1 MARAANTFDD
11 EELFRELFDGVS
23 GDGGRSGGGVVADP
37 YPDFH
42 RARERGAVHAASVPE
57 VLGLDERVP
66 YQLRNY
72 QLRDRGIPVYSA
84 WSFEACDRALR
95 DAATFSS
102 ELYQRDTVVLFG
114 PNILAMGGDEHR
126 RHRALVQPSFTRA
139 RTDWWSQNW
148 IAGLV
153 DGLLA
158 RIEDGGR
165 AELNLDVCAR
175 LPLLVITASFGI
187 PAESAVAVRAA
198 LSRMLFRPDLGMD
211 ERLAASKEI
220 GDLLQPAID
229 ARRARPGEFD
239 DLLAV
244 VVEAEIAEPD
254 GTRARLGDEDVL
266 GFSRL
271 LLAAGSGTTW
281 RQLGITLHALLSQP
295 DALAAVR
302 DDPALLR
309 NAVEESVRWDV
320 TDPIFRRFTTRDVDL
335 CGTHIPAGS
344 VVELVL
350 GAANRDPSRWDRPDD
365 YVLDR
370 PLQPHLGFATGPH
383 VCLGIHVARAEMS
396 VALGAILER
405 LPGLRWDPDVE
416 RPDIIGLEHRGPTS
430 LPVRFGV

>member
-1 MARAANTFDD
+1 MATVPRTFDD
-11 EELFRELFDGVS
+11 DPTFRELFDGVT
-23 GDGGRSGGGVVADP
+23 GDGGRSGGGVIDDP
-37 YPDFH
+37 YPAFH
-42 RARERGAVHAASVPE
+42 RIRESGAVHAGSVPE
-57 VLGLDERVP
+57 LMGLDERVP
-66 YQLRNY
+66 YQLRHP
-72 QLRDRGIPVYSA
+72 GFPVYSA

-102 ELYQRDTVVLFG
+102 ELYQRDVAVLFG

-139 RTDWWSQNW
+139 KTDWWSRNW

-158 RIEDGGR
+158 RVEHDGR

-187 PAESAVAVRAA
+187 PADEAVAVRAA
-198 LSRMLFRPDLGMD
+198 LSRMLFRPDLGFE
-211 ERLAASKEI
+211 ERTAASREI
-220 GDLLQPAID
+220 GDRLRPHLE
-229 ARRARPGEFD
+229 ARRAEPGAFD

-244 VVEAEIAEPD
+244 AVEAEVQEAD
-254 GTRARLGDEDVL
+254 GSRHRLSDEEIL

-281 RQLGITLHALLSQP
+281 RQLGITLHALLDQP

-302 DDPALLR
+302 EDPALLR
-309 NAVEESVRWDV
+309 NAVEESVRWEV

-335 CGTHIPAGS
+335 CGTRIPAGA

-350 GAANRDPSRWDRPDD
+350 GVANRDPSRWDRPDE
-365 YVLDR
+365 YVLER

-396 VALGAILER
+396 VALQAILER
-405 LPGLRWDPDVE
+405 LPGIRWDPDVE
-416 RPDIIGLEHRGPTS
+416 RPRIIGLEHRGPTS
-430 LPVRFGV
+430 LPVRFEPGTTP

>member
-1 MARAANTFDD
+1 VAKSVSTFDD
-11 EELFRELFDGVS
+11 DPTFRELFDGVT
-23 GDGGRSGGGVVADP
+23 GDGGRSGGGVVDDP
-37 YPDFH
+37 YPAFH
-42 RARERGAVHAASVPE
+42 RIREQGAVHEGSVPQ
-57 VLGLDERVP
+57 LMGLDERVP
-66 YQLRNY
+66 YQMR
-72 QLRDRGIPVYSA
+72 RTDVPMYSA

-102 ELYQRDTVVLFG
+102 ELYQRDTAVLFG

-139 RTDWWSQNW
+139 RTDWWSRNW

-158 RIEDGGR
+158 RIEADGR

-187 PAESAVAVRAA
+187 PAEEAVAVRAA
-198 LSRMLFRPDLGMD
+198 LSRMLFRPELSGE
-211 ERLAASKEI
+211 ERMAASREI
-220 GDLLQPAID
+220 GELLGPAIA
-229 ARRARPGEFD
+229 ARRDRPGDFD
-239 DLLAV
+239 DLLSV
-244 VVEAEIAEPD
+244 VVSAEIPGED
-254 GTRARLGDEDVL
+254 GRPVRLSDEHLL

-309 NAVEESVRWDV
+309 NAVEESVRWEV
-320 TDPIFRRFTTRDVDL
+320 TDPIFRRSATRDVDL
-335 CGTHIPAGS
+335 CGTRIPAGAI
-344 VVELVL
+344 VELVL
-350 GAANRDPSRWDRPDD
+350 GSANRDPSRWDRPDD

-396 VALGAILER
+396 VALQAILDR
-405 LPGLRWDPDVE
+405 LPGLHWDPDVD
-416 RPDIIGLEHRGPTS
+416 RPAIIGLEHRGPTS
-430 LPVRFGV
+430 LPVRFGA

>member
-1 MARAANTFDD
+1 MAMSADVFDD
-11 EELFRELFDGVS
+11 ERYRELFDGVS
-23 GDGGRSGGGVVADP
+23 GDGGRSGGGIVDDP
-37 YPDFH
+37 YPEFH
-42 RARERGAVHAASVPE
+42 RLREEAPVHEGSVPQ
-57 VLGLDERVP
+57 LMGLDERVP
-66 YQLRNY
+66 YQMR
-72 QLRDRGIPVYSA
+72 RTDVPIYSA
-84 WSFEACDRALR
+84 YSFQACDTALR
-95 DAATFSS
+95 DAGTFSS
-102 ELYQRDTVVLFG
+102 ELYQQDAVRLFG

-139 RTDWWSQNW
+139 RTDWWSRNW

-158 RIEDGGR
+158 RIEGDGR

-187 PAESAVAVRAA
+187 PAEEAIAVRAA
-198 LSRMLFRPDLGMD
+198 LSRMLFRPDVGYED
-211 ERLAASKEI
+211 RLAAAQEI
-220 GDLLQPAID
+220 GDLLRPAIE

-244 VVEAEIAEPD
+244 VVEAEILED
-254 GTRARLGDEDVL
+254 GQRQHLGDEDIL

-302 DDPALLR
+302 DEPELLR
-309 NAVEESVRWDV
+309 NAVEESVRWEV

-335 CGTHIPAGS
+335 CGTPVRAGS
-344 VVELVL
+344 IVELVL
-350 GAANRDPSRWDRPDD
+350 GAANRDPSRWDRPDE

-396 VALGAILER
+396 LALGAILQR
-405 LPGLRWDPDVE
+405 LQGLRWDPAVE
-416 RPDIIGLEHRGPTS
+416 RPAIIGLEHRGPTS
-430 LPVRFGV
+430 LPVRFG